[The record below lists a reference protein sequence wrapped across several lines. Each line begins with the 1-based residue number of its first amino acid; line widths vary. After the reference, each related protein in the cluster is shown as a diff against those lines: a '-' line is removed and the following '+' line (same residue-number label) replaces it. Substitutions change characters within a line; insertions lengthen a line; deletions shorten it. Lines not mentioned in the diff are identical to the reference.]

1 MGIEENQELNARE
14 AWDREYQK
22 ASLRDSN
29 FETMN
34 NNEFQFDLCGSQPGS
49 RAADLAFDRSY
60 QYAAGT
66 AQ

>member
-29 FETMN
+29 FETMSGVPVDPVYG
-34 NNEFQFDLCGSQPGS
+34 EDLFPG
-49 RAADLAFDRSY
+49 
-60 QYAAGT
+60 QYP
-66 AQ
+66 